1 MTFSKRLKIA
11 MDEGGF
17 TQGSLANAVNM
28 AQSSVWKLI
37 SANASGSRRVVDIA
51 RVLNVRP
58 EWLANGVGPMREG
71 SSNKDEPCENKTAI
85 VKYSGMF
92 PVDIHDDKGPTG
104 NKIMVP
110 DLVESQTCK
119 AYRLK
124 VNSGCTE
131 APAGTIIVVDSNE
144 QAGTDDL
151 VYAYVNGVPSVYRFV
166 QGGNNGYLSVDDPRV
181 PLIDIGFN
189 SEIIGVVVYILRN
202 MKRR

>member
-71 SSNKDEPCENKTAI
+71 SSLFDEPCENKTAI
-85 VKYSGMF
+85 IKYSGMF
-92 PVDIHDDKGPTG
+92 PVDIYPMDFKMHRGGKG
-104 NKIMVP
+104 
-110 DLVESQTCK
+110 
-119 AYRLK
+119 
-124 VNSGCTE
+124 VN
-131 APAGTIIVVDSNE
+131 
-144 QAGTDDL
+144 
-151 VYAYVNGVPSVYRFV
+151 
-166 QGGNNGYLSVDDPRV
+166 PR
-181 PLIDIGFN
+181 
-189 SEIIGVVVYILRN
+189 EHR
-202 MKRR
+202 